1 MKGSISKVEMNE
13 AAKNSV
19 INVINGND
27 SFTDVITLAQH
38 QMIDEFPDFIHDKTA
53 MAETIMMMASLN

>member
-1 MKGSISKVEMNE
+1 MNE

-38 QMIDEFPDFIHDKTA
+38 QMIDEFPDLIHDTTA

>member
-19 INVINGND
+19 INVINGNGN
-27 SFTDVITLAQH
+27 FTDVITLAQN
-38 QMIDEFPDFIHDKTA
+38 QMIDEFPGLAHDTTA
-53 MAETIMMMASLN
+53 MAETIMMRASLN

>member
-38 QMIDEFPDFIHDKTA
+38 QMIDEFPDLIHDTTA
-53 MAETIMMMASLN
+53 MVETIMMMASLN

>member
-1 MKGSISKVEMNE
+1 MKGSISKVKMNE

-38 QMIDEFPDFIHDKTA
+38 QMIDEFPDLIHDTTA
-53 MAETIMMMASLN
+53 MVETIMMMASLN